1 MASLEGS
8 IQKAGG
14 IRIAGGV
21 ATFTNESALRVGDA
35 VGRYVQCVEEGN
47 VYIGGDLFGTP
58 VTTQAG
64 LSATTPA
71 LSLHNPTN
79 SGINVYLLGVGYAFA
94 AAPAAAASVCLAR
107 NLAAAAA
114 PTLTTLAD
122 VTNAKFGPLTLPIA
136 QCARVATLAAAP
148 LGVFNLGGTSGAA
161 AIGGFPSF
169 FDLGGMIC
177 LTPGVCLSIQTSS
190 AASITATFIWYEKSI
205 P

>member
-1 MASLEGS
+1 MATVEGK
-8 IQKAGG
+8 IIKAGG
-14 IRIAGGV
+14 IRIQGGEH
-21 ATFTNESALRVGDA
+21 TYTNESALRVGDG
-35 VGRYVQCVEEGN
+35 VGRYVQQVEEGN
-47 VYIGGDLFGTP
+47 VYIGGNLFGTP

-79 SGINVYLLGVGYAFA
+79 SGINVYILMVGYAFA

-148 LGVFNLGGTSGAA
+148 LGVFNLGGTTGAA
-161 AIGGFPSF
+161 AISGYPSV
-169 FDLGGMIC
+169 FDLGGIIC
-177 LTPGVCLSIQTSS
+177 LTPGVCMSIQTSS
-190 AASITATFIWYEKSI
+190 AASLTATFVWQERPI